1 MKQRHIKPANVEE
14 YVTSSVQTF
23 LGDPPDSDYQ
33 RGFLGAMLVVAE
45 EALRLQMDKP
55 PFKKAEKLLTTKSTQ
70 RKSRSAKPSRGEFLS
85 FREFNGGR

>member
-33 RGFLGAMLVVAE
+33 RGFLGAMLIVAKE
-45 EALRLQMDKP
+45 P
-55 PFKKAEKLLTTKSTQ
+55 LL
-70 RKSRSAKPSRGEFLS
+70 L
-85 FREFNGGR
+85 

>member
-33 RGFLGAMLVVAE
+33 RGFLGAMLIVAKE
-45 EALRLQMDKP
+45 PLGLQMDKP
-55 PFKKAEKLLTTKSTQ
+55 PFKKAEKLL
-70 RKSRSAKPSRGEFLS
+70 RRSAVS
-85 FREFNGGR
+85 N